1 MDKVKRSWE
10 LRAPRGDR
18 NPFRFTLRWTRTS
31 CATRQ
36 TRTGINVSENCHNAL
51 RYIITMC
58 NLGYKRVVQDR

>member
-18 NPFRFTLRWTRTS
+18 NKFRSTFRWMRTS

-36 TRTGINVSENCHNAL
+36 TWARVNVS
-51 RYIITMC
+51 
-58 NLGYKRVVQDR
+58 